1 MRLTARNEIMMSAD
15 GALCAGRERTFVGS
29 SGAST
34 RGAGATLA
42 GVATTRTKSLAV
54 PSIAGGGSS
63 SPIAPREVNPKP
75 AAVVPV
81 SRKTLSR
88 ALARGW

>member
-1 MRLTARNEIMMSAD
+1 MRLTARNEIVR
-15 GALCAGRERTFVGS
+15 GRRVRGEGSRTFVGS

-75 AAVVPV
+75 AEVVPV

>member
-1 MRLTARNEIMMSAD
+1 MRLTARNEIVR
-15 GALCAGRERTFVGS
+15 GRRVRGEGSRTFVGS

-34 RGAGATLA
+34 RGSSGATLA

-75 AAVVPV
+75 AEVVPV